1 MKIYKYLTIFI
12 FIISCSANKGVYWCG
27 DHACANNKE
36 KEAYFKKTMIVEVR
50 NLNKKGKNKD
60 SENEKILKQYQ
71 PGETKLVIKSE
82 ELDQQIELEEE
93 QRANEAKRME
103 EQLKL
108 EEEQRANE
116 AKRMEEQLKLEEEQ
130 ILNEEKNEQKTI
142 STFKKSVEISE
153 ASSMNFDDLV
163 DKILA
168 RNSSRSFPKI
178 NDIPK

>member
-1 MKIYKYLTIFI
+1 
-12 FIISCSANKGVYWCG
+12 
-27 DHACANNKE
+27 
-36 KEAYFKKTMIVEVR
+36 
-50 NLNKKGKNKD
+50 
-60 SENEKILKQYQ
+60 
-71 PGETKLVIKSE
+71 
-82 ELDQQIELEEE
+82 
-93 QRANEAKRME
+93 
-103 EQLKL
+103 
-108 EEEQRANE
+108 
-116 AKRMEEQLKLEEEQ
+116 MEEQLKLEEEQ

>member
-50 NLNKKGKNKD
+50 NLNKKDKNKD

-71 PGETKLVIKSE
+71 PVETKLVIKSE
-82 ELDQQIELEEE
+82 ELDQQIE
-93 QRANEAKRME
+93 
-103 EQLKL
+103 L